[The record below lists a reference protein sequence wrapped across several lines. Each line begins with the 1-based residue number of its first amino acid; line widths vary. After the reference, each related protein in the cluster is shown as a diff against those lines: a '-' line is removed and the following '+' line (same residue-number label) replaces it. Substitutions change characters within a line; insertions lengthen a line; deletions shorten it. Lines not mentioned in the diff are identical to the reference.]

1 LALIRVPLLRGGKQ
15 LSLSVSKRMA
25 RVKPSPT
32 GAVLALATR
41 LRAEGHDIISLGT
54 GEPDF
59 DTPQAIKDAGIAAIE
74 SGATKYTP
82 VDGTADLKAAIA
94 RKLQRDNNL
103 EYEPSQILV
112 TCGAKQALY
121 DLCVALLGPGDEA
134 IIPAPYWVSYPD
146 MVKLADADPVFIETS
161 IDDDFKVSPERLE
174 AAINPR
180 TRLLFLNSPCNPT
193 GACYSA
199 SELRAFGEVLAAH
212 PAVAVVADE
221 IYEHIH
227 WADEPFTSFAEAC
240 PALFDRT
247 VTVNGVSKAYA
258 MTGWRIGYGAG
269 PELLINAMATVQSQ
283 STSNA
288 SSISQAAA
296 VVALDG
302 DQSVIQTM
310 VSEYRERH
318 DFIVGA
324 LNDIPG
330 FECRPGEGT
339 FYALPRVTAAAKRLG
354 LEDDVAL
361 TEHLLNSAGVAV
373 VPGTAFGA
381 PGYIRLSFACS
392 MKELDEAAS
401 RIKQAVSA

>member
-1 LALIRVPLLRGGKQ
+1 
-15 LSLSVSKRMA
+15 MA

-103 EYEPSQILV
+103 EYAPGQILV
-112 TCGAKQALY
+112 TSGAKQALY

-392 MKELDEAAS
+392 MNELDEAAS